1 MTTVL
6 AIESMLESG
15 SSIHETALKAGAARA
30 LVEAAFAAVVGQ
42 GPKPMIC
49 LRCYGHGAT
58 ADAQCKSC
66 RGSGIHTAAT

>member
-6 AIESMLESG
+6 AIESMLAAG
-15 SSIHETALKAGAARA
+15 SSVRETMAKSSAARA
-30 LVEAAFAAVVGQ
+30 LVDAVFAALIDQ

-58 ADAQCKSC
+58 DDAQCKSC

>member
-6 AIESMLESG
+6 AIETMLELG
-15 SSIHETALKAGAARA
+15 SSVHEAKLKTGAARA
-30 LVEAAFAAVVGQ
+30 LVDAVFAALIDQ

-58 ADAQCKSC
+58 DDAQCKSC